1 MKKTVFILVLGT
13 LLVGLIFAL
22 SSFAPTTVSTNTGT
36 TTRMISLTPAGTL
49 TKDDIES
56 LKFMIQE
63 EKLARDVYLTLYN
76 IYKLTVFS
84 NIAQSEQRH
93 MDAVKTLL
101 DKYGIENPLKT
112 DTIGKYA
119 DPEFEKLYNELV
131 AEGKKSIVDA
141 INVGIKIEK
150 LDIEDLKE
158 AISKTK
164 NQDLTT
170 VFTNLMQGSEN
181 HLEAFTNQLGRF
193 SQTSPTT
200 STTVAYGQRRRNR
213 GK

>member
-1 MKKTVFILVLGT
+1 MKKTVFVLLLGT
-13 LLVGLIFAL
+13 LLVGLVLSL
-22 SSFAPTTVSTNTGT
+22 SSFLPTKANTGT
-36 TTRMISLTPAGTL
+36 TRMVALTPAGTL

-56 LKFMIQE
+56 LRFMIQE

-76 IYKLTVFS
+76 IYKLPVFS

-101 DKYGIENPLKT
+101 DKYGIENPFKT
-112 DTIGKYA
+112 DDVGKFA
-119 DPEFEKLYNELV
+119 DAEFEKLYNELV
-131 AEGKKSIVDA
+131 AEGKKSVVDA

-164 NQDLTT
+164 NQDLIT
-170 VFTNLMQGSEN
+170 VFSNLMKGSQN
-181 HLEAFTNQLGRF
+181 HLEAFTNQLEKF
-193 SQTSPTT
+193 SKTT
-200 STTVAYGQRRRNR
+200 STPLTVVYGQQRRSR

>member
-1 MKKTVFILVLGT
+1 MKKTVFGLLLGT
-13 LLVGLIFAL
+13 LLIGLVLSL
-22 SSFAPTTVSTNTGT
+22 SSFAPTTTNTNVGT
-36 TTRMISLTPAGTL
+36 TPRMISLTPAGTL
-49 TKDDIES
+49 TKDDVES

-76 IYKLTVFS
+76 VYKLPVFS

-112 DTIGKYA
+112 DAIGKFAYA
-119 DPEFEKLYNELV
+119 EFEKLFNELV
-131 AEGKKSIVDA
+131 TEGKKSIVDA

-150 LDIEDLKE
+150 LDIEDLQE

-164 NQDLTT
+164 NQDLIT
-170 VFTNLMQGSEN
+170 VFTNLMEGSQN
-181 HLEAFTNQLGRF
+181 HLEAFTNQLSRF
-193 SQTSPTT
+193 SQNAQTTT
-200 STTVAYGQRRRNR
+200 STVAYGQQRRSR

>member
-1 MKKTVFILVLGT
+1 
-13 LLVGLIFAL
+13 
-22 SSFAPTTVSTNTGT
+22 
-36 TTRMISLTPAGTL
+36 MISLTPAGTL